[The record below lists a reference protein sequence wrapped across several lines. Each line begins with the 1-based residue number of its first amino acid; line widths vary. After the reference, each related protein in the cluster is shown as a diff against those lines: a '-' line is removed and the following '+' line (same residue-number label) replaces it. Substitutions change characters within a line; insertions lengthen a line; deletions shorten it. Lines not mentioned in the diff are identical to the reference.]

1 MGIMMA
7 IRMVDKV
14 EKCMMVVLVSSRS
27 GGFVTNWG
35 CRNKVCLQ
43 PLYVEEFEP
52 EGTGIM

>member
-14 EKCMMVVLVSSRS
+14 EKRMMVVVSSRS

-35 CRNKVCLQ
+35 CRNKVRFQ